1 VKRRHLLVLVLLLT
15 LAGGGVFY
23 FKWQVLGFP
32 VDPYRDAEAWTVE
45 ARISFNR
52 PSMGPVKASLK
63 LPADPPGFVIFDEQF
78 ISRGYGLTTEVDNGV
93 RRATWAVRR
102 VQGDQAL
109 YYRATLFR
117 DDETAPPQVTAAFPP
132 VPRLEEPYA
141 TALQELVSRVRQ
153 ESADIGTFA
162 AATMRVTQ
170 GSESAVRLFLGN
182 RPEPM
187 ARAELA
193 LNVLHSARIPAHIIQ
208 ALRLGEDRRDVPL
221 EYWIMVHNGEEWLYF
236 DPRDGTRGLP
246 ANLLVWSWS
255 GEPVLD
261 VEGARGPMLS
271 LSMRHTIED
280 ALRIAELR
288 AQLQHPRIMEFS
300 LLDLPLQ
307 TQSLFSILLLVP
319 IGGFLVVVLRN
330 VVGIS
335 TFGTFMPVL
344 VAMAFRETRLLNGVL
359 LFVLIVAIGLSI
371 RFYLE
376 RLRLLLV
383 PRLAAVLTVVVLLM
397 GVVSILSHRLGMEV
411 GLSIALFPMVIIA
424 MTIERMSIIWEER
437 GPGEAMKE
445 GIGTLVAAAA
455 IYVVMITPEV
465 KYFVLVFPEMLLIV
479 LAAILLL
486 GRYTGYRLTEL
497 VRFRALAGK
506 GTSGGAK

>member
-15 LAGGGVFY
+15 AAGGGLFY
-23 FKWQVLGFP
+23 YKWQVLGFP
-32 VDPYRDAEAWTVE
+32 VSAHRDAETWTVE
-45 ARISFNR
+45 ARVAFHR
-52 PSMGPVKASLK
+52 PNVGPVKATLQ
-63 LPADPPGFVIFDEQF
+63 LPTAPPGFVIFDEQF
-78 ISRGYGLTTEVDNGV
+78 ISRGYGLTMEGENDV
-93 RRATWAVRR
+93 RSATWAIRR
-102 VQGDQAL
+102 AQGDQTL

-117 DDETAPPQVTAAFPP
+117 GEEAGPPDISAAFPP

-162 AATMRVTQ
+162 AATLRVVQ

-182 RPEPM
+182 RPEPA

-193 LNVLHSARIPAHIIQ
+193 INVLHSARIPAHAIQ
-208 ALRLGEDRRDVPL
+208 ALRLGEERRDVPL

-236 DPRDGTRGLP
+236 DLRDGSRGLS
-246 ANLLVWSWS
+246 ANMLVWSWS
-255 GEPVLD
+255 ADPVLD
-261 VEGARGPMLS
+261 VEGARGPVLS
-271 LSMRHTIED
+271 LSMRRTIED

-288 AQLQHPRIMEFS
+288 AQRQHPRIMEFS
-300 LLDLPLQ
+300 LLDLPLH
-307 TQSLFSILLLVP
+307 TQSLYSILLLVP
-319 IGGFLVVVLRN
+319 LGAFLVVVLRN

-344 VAMAFRETRLLNGVL
+344 VAMAFRETSLVNGVL

-397 GVVSILSHRLGMEV
+397 AVVSVLSHRLGMEV
-411 GLSIALFPMVIIA
+411 GLSVALFPMVIIA

-445 GIGTLVAAAA
+445 GIGTLIAAAV
-455 IYVVMITPEV
+455 IYALMITPEV
-465 KYFVLVFPEMLLIV
+465 KYFVLVFPETLLV
-479 LAAILLL
+479 VVAAILLL

-497 VRFRALAGK
+497 VRFRALAGGRK
-506 GTSGGAK
+506 